1 MLPIMKDCQIDL
13 MLQGHDHCYE
23 IIGPVNPDNCTPIL
37 DAIEGVEDVPVN
49 MVNNMTGKKGG
60 TFTTNDG
67 TLYFIGA
74 TCGEKRYNPNH
85 ELTMEADIDKHKVE
99 NYWDLFTGM
108 FGQPGRPSY
117 STFTVDGNT
126 ITVNSYKVYQGME
139 PVLFNTFYI
148 KRTKPHTS
156 GSPIAQIIQDKGAAK
171 IFYDGHMYILREDI
185 AYNALGQVVAEEDIL
200 SRL

>member
-1 MLPIMKDCQIDL
+1 
-13 MLQGHDHCYE
+13 
-23 IIGPVNPDNCTPIL
+23 
-37 DAIEGVEDVPVN
+37 
-49 MVNNMTGKKGG
+49 MTGKKGG

-74 TCGEKRYNPNH
+74 TCGTKRYQPNH
-85 ELTMEADIDKHKVE
+85 KLTMEADYEKHKVE
-99 NYWDLFTGM
+99 NYYDLFTGM

-126 ITVNSYKVYQGME
+126 ITVNSYKVYEGMD
-139 PVLFNTFYI
+139 PMLFNTFHI
-148 KRTKPHTS
+148 KRTKEHGTTIS
-156 GSPIAQIIQDKGAAK
+156 LSQIIEQRGAAK
-171 IFYDGHMYILREDI
+171 IIYNGNMYILREDI